1 MNRRLAFLI
10 GQKQC
15 SERFEGIFE
24 LVSQRMVS
32 EDAFRERQLDFQE
45 REMQERRKQ
54 RKLELKREVRAEAE
68 SR

>member
-1 MNRRLAFLI
+1 
-10 GQKQC
+10 
-15 SERFEGIFE
+15 
-24 LVSQRMVS
+24 MVS